1 MADSGNKENALAPS
15 ELAAPKKRGCTK
27 AEKKPLKQAKWS
39 PDDDSVFVAL
49 LTDQATEGK
58 TSDNGWKSSVW
69 TLAMVALKGS
79 KMLSS
84 GAPKSAAACACCWD
98 KVS

>member
-15 ELAAPKKRGCTK
+15 ELAAPKKRGHMK
-27 AEKKPLKQAKWS
+27 AEKKPPKQAKWS
-39 PDDDSVFVAL
+39 PDDDSVFVTL

-69 TLAMVALKGS
+69 TVAMVALKGS
-79 KMLSS
+79 EILSG
-84 GAPKSAAACACCWD
+84 GAPKSVAVCACRWD